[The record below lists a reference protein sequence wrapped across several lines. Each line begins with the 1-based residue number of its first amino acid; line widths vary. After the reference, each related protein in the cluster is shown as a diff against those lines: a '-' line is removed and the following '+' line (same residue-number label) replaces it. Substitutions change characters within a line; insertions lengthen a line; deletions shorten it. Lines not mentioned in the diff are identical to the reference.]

1 MRGKGK
7 RWGSGNNIISQWRNK
22 ERAAAAGKDGGS
34 GGRWEQRS
42 HRKNAHRRDG
52 LLLLLVLLGGLPM
65 PLQPEKEDAWPYH
78 TLKQAKLALK
88 RLDLG

>member
-1 MRGKGK
+1 MSLLPRPALGKLGK
-7 RWGSGNNIISQWRNK
+7 TPELPGPLSLGCSTSALLKQWTRLS
-22 ERAAAAGKDGGS
+22 AA
-34 GGRWEQRS
+34 WP
-42 HRKNAHRRDG
+42 RRDG